1 MFNLCININFCK
13 SWYETLIS
21 FYSRVD
27 KKMLEKCYVICKC
40 NEKLESLKKLFPY
53 FIHIDNINE
62 IEPSTCYIFY
72 IDKDVN
78 FSKSNNIEKYKS
90 IDNYIKDEFNVLYID
105 DSEYNLSKYL
115 VRNTNLAV
123 LTRLDLLREQF
134 SEDNKIINHYIKV
147 IREKNILKMEELES
161 DNIHILYRGHIESY
175 YKDEKKLGKD
185 IGQFLIDRHICNK
198 DVVRSN
204 QLWYLQV
211 LKRNVENKIYN
222 IGYKC
227 LEIKDA
233 KYKYQN
239 NHYYTLNPSMY
250 LDNNKSEVILN
261 IRHVNFDRVGHRY
274 IAMSNDNIIKTRNM
288 LYKIKDFDNINFSNL
303 NGKEIIKHTL
313 PNGRVTGLEDMK
325 IFKHNNK
332 LCFVATSY
340 EVCKTPKV
348 VFGYIDTDTYKT
360 TFIKPLVNPSITTP
374 HRTEKNWMPILDSYD
389 SKFILLV
396 YSIFPFQILKLN
408 LDNYNLSLYHKT
420 LWKNDIKDVRG
431 SSCLVPFK
439 FNRNE
444 DGYLFVT
451 HQVYFV
457 NGQRNYVHRICWI
470 SRAYTKMIYS
480 DPFLFEKE
488 YNIEY
493 SNGLICMYNYIY
505 ISYGIDDRNAKIIK
519 LKYQQIYDMLIHTTY
534 QNIIN

>member
-21 FYSRVD
+21 FYGRVD

-40 NEKLESLKKLFPY
+40 NQKVESLIKFFPY

-62 IEPSTCYIFY
+62 IDQTTFYIFY
-72 IDKDVN
+72 IDKDFN
-78 FSKSNNIEKYKS
+78 FSKSNNIQYIKS
-90 IDNYIKDEFNVLYID
+90 IYNYIKDDFGVLYLD

-123 LTRLDLLREQF
+123 LTKLDVLKEQLF
-134 SEDNKIINHYIKV
+134 ENKKIIHNYVKM
-147 IREKNILKMEELES
+147 IREKNILKTTELES
-161 DNIHILYRGHIESY
+161 DNIHILYRAHIESY
-175 YKDEKKLGKD
+175 YKDEKKLGKE
-185 IGQFLIDRHICNK
+185 IGQFLIDRNICNK
-198 DVVRSN
+198 DVVQSN
-204 QLWYLQV
+204 QLWYLEV
-211 LKRNVENKIYN
+211 LKKNVENKIYN

-239 NHYYTLNPSMY
+239 NNYYTLNPSMY
-250 LDNNKSEVILN
+250 LDNNTSEVILN
-261 IRHVNFDRVGHRY
+261 IRHVNFDRIGHRY

-288 LYKIKDFDNINFSNL
+288 LYKLKDFDSIDLSSL
-303 NGKEIIKHTL
+303 NGKEIIKHT
-313 PNGRVTGLEDMK
+313 PPKGIVIGLEDLK
-325 IFKHNNK
+325 VFKHNKK

-348 VFGYIDTDTYKT
+348 VFGYIDTDNYKT

-374 HRTEKNWMPILDSYD
+374 YRAEKNWMPILDSSYD
-389 SKFILLV
+389 KFILLV

-439 FNRNE
+439 FNKKE

-457 NGQRNYVHRICWI
+457 NGQRHYVHRICWI
-470 SRAYTKMIYS
+470 SREYTKMIYS
-480 DPFLFEKE
+480 NPFLFEKE
-488 YNIEY
+488 CNIEY
-493 SNGLICMYNYIY
+493 SNGLICMPDYVY
-505 ISYGIDDRNAKIIK
+505 ISYGIDDRNAKIIRINCRRIHK
-519 LKYQQIYDMLIHTTY
+519 MLLNTTY
-534 QNIIN
+534 QNIVR